1 MAPRRRPLPRP
12 SDPIRPDVSL
22 FIVNIVL
29 LLILFFLATGS
40 LVSTPDE
47 GVRISETRDL
57 PIDQLPKPVLIVEED
72 GRLTLDG
79 EELAADG
86 LPQAM
91 VGHSVLHVLI
101 DRTAPALDLLKL
113 VNRPG
118 MENLDIRLVT
128 IHRSKGT

>member
-12 SDPIRPDVSL
+12 SEPIRPDVSL

-57 PIDQLPKPVLIVEED
+57 PIDQLPKPVLIVEDD
-72 GRLTLDG
+72 GSLTLDG
-79 EELAADG
+79 EELSADG

-128 IHRSKGT
+128 IHRSEGT

>member
-12 SDPIRPDVSL
+12 SEPIRPDVSL

-79 EELAADG
+79 EELTVDG
-86 LPQAM
+86 LPLAM
-91 VGHSVLHVLI
+91 VGHNILHVLI

-113 VNRPG
+113 INRPG

-128 IHRSKGT
+128 IHRREGT

>member
-1 MAPRRRPLPRP
+1 MAPRSRPLPRP
-12 SDPIRPDVSL
+12 REPIRPDVSL

-79 EELAADG
+79 AELAVEG

-128 IHRSKGT
+128 IHRREGT